1 MHKFKQVYISTGESW
16 EKEFTAE
23 SHPSQYDPYMTREK
37 FLELIN
43 RWNALSNLQAQIDS
57 STYRVI
63 EWLYIA
69 L

>member
-1 MHKFKQVYISTGESW
+1 MHKFKLVHIDTGESW
-16 EKEFTAE
+16 DKEFTAE
-23 SHPSQYDPYMTREK
+23 SHPYQYDPYMTRWG

-43 RWNALSNLQAQIDS
+43 HWNSGALGQ
-57 STYRVI
+57 STVNASGKV